1 MHITVRILN
10 MILEH
15 KIQLCI
21 RRSNILVKQ
30 DFSRTS
36 RIVELRWLTA
46 AYTLEQNNINKLKE
60 ETSQW

>member
-21 RRSNILVKQ
+21 RSNILVKQ

-46 AYTLEQNNINKLKE
+46 AYILEQNNINKLKE